1 MKIRFI
7 FAANQARNG
16 THFQYHSW
24 AAGRHLLHP
33 SVRRNRR
40 LCGRDSFGYCLE
52 AYGGRT
58 NLSEDRCKD
67 QLRRRRG
74 VHRDRHLQRPPS
86 IEGGYHNLYRLHCGL
101 YRIVHRRLRPSG
113 EDGAIRPA
121 HAAPADQLCPRRREE
136 ARCECSAARADRE
149 HPLPDLCGTNRQDGR
164 GYSGHLH
171 GWRGSLADG
180 G

>member
-1 MKIRFI
+1 MKNTVH

-16 THFQYHSW
+16 THFQYHSR
-24 AAGRHLLHP
+24 AAGGHLLHP
-33 SVRRNRR
+33 SVWRNRR
-40 LCGRDSFGYCLE
+40 LCRRDSFGYRLE
-52 AYGGRT
+52 THGGRA
-58 NLSEDRCKD
+58 NLPEDRCED

-86 IEGGYHNLYRLHCGL
+86 IEGGYHNLYRLHRGL

-113 EDGAIRPA
+113 EDGTIRPA

-136 ARCECSAARADRE
+136 ARGECCSTRTDRD
-149 HPLPDLCGTNRQDGR
+149 HPLSDLCGTNRQDGR